1 MYVYKSLFHP
11 TTFLACP
18 FCPRKLLT
26 LLIIIIV
33 VVVVVVVHY
42 FNLRGTRKKK
52 DIQTIKINVMIY
64 NRKALAT
71 TK

>member
-1 MYVYKSLFHP
+1 MYVCKSLFHP

-26 LLIIIIV
+26 LLIIII

>member
-1 MYVYKSLFHP
+1 MYVCKSLFHP

-26 LLIIIIV
+26 LLIII

>member
-1 MYVYKSLFHP
+1 MYVCKSLFHP

-26 LLIIIIV
+26 LLIIIV

-52 DIQTIKINVMIY
+52 TYKQLK
-64 NRKALAT
+64 
-71 TK
+71 

>member
-1 MYVYKSLFHP
+1 MYVCKSLFHP

-26 LLIIIIV
+26 LLIIIVV

>member
-1 MYVYKSLFHP
+1 MYVCKSLFHP

-26 LLIIIIV
+26 LLIIIV

-42 FNLRGTRKKK
+42 FNLRGTRKK

>member
-1 MYVYKSLFHP
+1 MYVCKSLFHP

-26 LLIIIIV
+26 LLIIIV